1 MAAEAAAWADVLA
14 AVLAGR
20 TLTQALAGAAP
31 AATANRGGVMDTAYG
46 TLRFR
51 GELDG
56 VLAQLLR
63 QPLKDARLHALLLGA
78 LYRLS
83 HTDAP
88 AYAVVNEA
96 AAAAG
101 PKWARGL
108 VNGVLRNFLRAPDAL
123 LERARASTEGRW
135 NFPAWW
141 VEKLRAAYP
150 ANWQAML
157 AAAQQHPPLTLRV
170 NRRKSGVENYRAQ
183 LTQAGLAATQS
194 GPWALTLAR
203 PLPVAQLP
211 GFAAG
216 DVSVQDA
223 GAQWAAP
230 ALDLADGQRVL
241 DACAAPGGKT
251 GHILECADVDLLA
264 LDADAARLER
274 VQENLARLGLAA
286 RLQAADAAA
295 PSAWWDGRPF
305 DRILADVPCSASGV
319 VRRHPDIKWQRRPT
333 DWTTFTRQQ
342 AKILAALWQ
351 TLAPGGKLLY
361 ATCSVFPEENQ
372 NQIQAF
378 RKTHADARI
387 LPLPVEL
394 GDGRL
399 PPDLCRDGFF
409 YALLQKTPA

>member
-1 MAAEAAAWADVLA
+1 MAAEAAAWAGVLA

-20 TLTQALAGAAP
+20 TLPQALAAAALSDGRGA
-31 AATANRGGVMDTAYG
+31 VMDTAYG
-46 TLRFR
+46 ALRFR
-51 GELDG
+51 GELEG

-63 QPLKDARLHALLLGA
+63 QPLKERRLHALLLGA
-78 LYRLS
+78 LYRLA

-88 AYAVVNEA
+88 AYAVVNETVE
-96 AAAAG
+96 AAG

-108 VNGVLRNFLRAPDAL
+108 INGVLRNFLRDSAST
-123 LERARASTEGRW
+123 LERARASEEGRW

-141 VEKLRAAYP
+141 VDKLRAAYP
-150 ANWQAML
+150 EDWQALL
-157 AAAQQHPPLTLRV
+157 AVSLEHPPLTLRV
-170 NRRKSGVENYRAQ
+170 NRRRISPDGCLA
-183 LTQAGLAATQS
+183 LLAQAGLAAGPS
-194 GPWALTLAR
+194 GPWALTLDQ
-203 PLPVAQLP
+203 PVPVSRLP
-211 GFAAG
+211 GFADG
-216 DVSVQDA
+216 LVSVQDA
-223 GAQWAAP
+223 GAQWAAL

-274 VQENLARLGLAA
+274 VRENLARLHLDA
-286 RLQAADAAA
+286 RLLAADAADPA
-295 PSAWWDGRPF
+295 AWWDGRPY

-319 VRRHPDIKWQRRPT
+319 VRRHPDIKWQRRPA
-333 DWTTFTRQQ
+333 DLATFTRQQ

-378 RKTHADARI
+378 RKTHADARRLS
-387 LPLPVEL
+387 LPAEL

-399 PPDLCRDGFF
+399 PPARRNDGFF
-409 YALLQKTPA
+409 YALLEKTS